1 MISAVFEPKRRFPL
15 RQGCVLSLSAIYV
28 LPLYFEAKPEN
39 VGHVADLTI
48 DNPRNLEAKRLIE
61 EKE

>member
-1 MISAVFEPKRRFPL
+1 
-15 RQGCVLSLSAIYV
+15 V
-28 LPLYFEAKPEN
+28 LPLNFEAKPEN